1 MHHKLNKETIYLILQ
16 DIQLLIEKLK
26 DEEENLNSET
36 QKYVEETQKI
46 IREINE
52 ILETNNEKEIYK
64 KILELK
70 TIEFKLVFQEAK
82 NSAFYKFWEN
92 LIQNIKKDLVTPQE
106 LNDFYTNEMNKLL
119 MNAEIVV
126 SILTM
131 EDEDILFKTFLDI
144 MFGEAFK
151 IYYEILQRLK
161 NFINTGKYSLLDE
174 IIENLPSVVF
184 YFSQIQKLIP
194 KEYAENVEKLI
205 EDQIN

>member
-1 MHHKLNKETIYLILQ
+1 MHYKLNKETIYLILQ

-26 DEEENLNSET
+26 NEGENLNSKT

-82 NSAFYKFWEN
+82 NSTFYKFWEN

-151 IYYEILQRLK
+151 IYYEILQKLK

-194 KEYAENVEKLI
+194 KEYAENV
-205 EDQIN
+205 